1 MMNQVIEAM
10 LHRRSCRSYKP
21 EQVREDALQEILLAG
36 TYAAS
41 GMGRQSG
48 KIVVV
53 QDKDTIE
60 QLRAM
65 NAAVM
70 GNPNSDPFYGAP
82 TICVVLADPDVST
95 WQEDGS
101 LILGNLMLAA
111 STLGVASCWIHRAQQ
126 EFDSPEGKALL
137 EKWGIPTRYRGVGHC
152 ILGYAAADLPA
163 AKPRKADYILRV

>member
-1 MMNQVIEAM
+1 MNQVIEAM
-10 LHRRSCRSYKP
+10 LRRRSCRSYKP
-21 EQVREDALQEILLAG
+21 EQVREDTLQEILLAG

-53 QDKDTIE
+53 QNKDTIE

-82 TICVVLADPDVST
+82 TVCVVLADPDVST